1 MPYMVR
7 VGAWND
13 EDDAL
18 FDELTNK
25 LAKGATIRDFAEVD
39 KGNVGGRMRRLISG
53 LRKSMKKLG
62 KNLQ

>member
-1 MPYMVR
+1 MSYMVR

-18 FDELTNK
+18 FDELTNY
-25 LAKGATIRDFAEVD
+25 LAKGATIQDFAKVD
-39 KGNVGGRMRRLISG
+39 EGDVG
-53 LRKSMKKLG
+53 G